1 MAEAAVPSAAPA
13 LRRELEFVKSL
24 LKTGCSVDEMVA
36 AANAAARV
44 AARAAAETGREV
56 QKGGTELTVRG
67 LPVGGDWDWRAF
79 KRFLQSRGLSQR
91 AIKFTDKDAE
101 LDVGVARFATVADC
115 SLAADL
121 LAACEPP
128 EPGATLV
135 IERGLAPEYA
145 KRSRKRAREGEEEPQ
160 AGSIRGAKAPR
171 APDVCAAVCPWWQV
185 PYPKQLTDKHQRI
198 VEALNAITVEVD
210 RRAYGSS
217 KPEWVRA
224 AHARLSGAAAA
235 VPGSASSASLCCP
248 LLGILRSPAIERY
261 RNKSEFTAGL
271 DEHEKPLVGFLRGS
285 FQDGITCVGNP
296 DATRHTSLMAVKLA
310 AAATAYIR
318 DVSQFAPYDK
328 RNQNGYWRL
337 VLVREGRRKSFLPV
351 PVTSSAVKAAVADG
365 ASPPALGILDSPT
378 FATLDPLTYL
388 VTFGERREG
397 AKPVAA
403 AAAAA
408 AAAETSADMGLDEPM
423 VEAGATGGEGEGGSV
438 SSGHQPGMDV
448 SEVCE
453 VEPEHPLP
461 DEVMVMLQ
469 VNPEYPPAKTD
480 PNSVARELRAMTAA
494 LHAAAT
500 AAVGECLLT
509 VRVQL
514 HTGVSNA
521 APADAPLLTL
531 PPAPDPPLLPGD
543 ATEEQPPEPR
553 EVTAAVE
560 AASGPGY
567 IHDSLCE
574 LRFRI
579 SPTAFFQVNSP
590 ATCALYKVV
599 GDWAAAGPS
608 TLLLDICCGTGT
620 IGLTMASRVAKVIGV
635 DSVPS
640 AIEDARVNAALNG
653 ITNAEFVAGKA
664 EDALPSIL
672 STHAG
677 PDSPYGPGDVVAVA
691 DPPRAGL
698 HRTVLRALLGCE
710 RIRRLVFVSCNPDNL
725 VQNIAAL
732 CSPPYNRSGRDRGG
746 RGRHGGGGGADM
758 NGYSGDYTPFRPVTA
773 LAVDL
778 FPHTAH
784 VEAVMLLER

>member
-1 MAEAAVPSAAPA
+1 MDDAAVPSLTPA
-13 LRRELEFVKSL
+13 LRRELEIVRSL
-24 LKTGCSVDEMVA
+24 LKAGCSVDDMVA

-44 AARAAAETGREV
+44 AARAAAETEREV

-67 LPVGGDWDWRAF
+67 LPVGGDWDWRAL

-91 AIKFTDKDAE
+91 AIKFTDKDPE

-115 SLAADL
+115 NLAADL

-128 EPGATLV
+128 EPGATIV
-135 IERGLAPEYA
+135 VERGLAPEYA
-145 KRSRKRAREGEEEPQ
+145 RRSRKRVREGEEEPQ
-160 AGSIRGAKAPR
+160 AGSSRGAKAPR

-185 PYPKQLTDKHQRI
+185 PYSKQLTDKHQRI
-198 VEALNAITVEVD
+198 AEALNAITVEVD

-224 AHARLSGAAAA
+224 AHARASGAT
-235 VPGSASSASLCCP
+235 GSASSASLCCP
-248 LLGILRSPAIERY
+248 LLGILRSPVIERY

-328 RNQNGYWRL
+328 RNQKGYWRL

-351 PVTSSAVKAAVADG
+351 PVTSSAVQAATADG
-365 ASPPALGILDSPT
+365 GSPPAPAILDSPT

-388 VTFGERREG
+388 VTFGERGLG
-397 AKPVAA
+397 AKPAA

-408 AAAETSADMGLDEPM
+408 AAAEMSADVGQDEPM
-423 VEAGATGGEGEGGSV
+423 AEARATGGEGEGGSV

-453 VEPEHPLP
+453 VEPEHPRS

-480 PNSVARELRAMTAA
+480 PNAAARELRAMTAA
-494 LHAAAT
+494 LHAAAM
-500 AAVGECLLT
+500 ADAGESLFT
-509 VRVQL
+509 VWVQL

-531 PPAPDPPLLPGD
+531 PPLLPRD
-543 ATEEQPPEPR
+543 SAEEQPSEPR

-560 AASGPGY
+560 AASGSGY

-599 GDWAAAGPS
+599 GDWAAAEPS

-620 IGLTMASRVAKVIGV
+620 IGLTMASRVAKVIGI

-664 EDALPSIL
+664 EDALPGIL

-732 CSPPYNRSGRDRGG
+732 CSPPRNRSGRDRGG
-746 RGRHGGGGGADM
+746 RGRRGGGGGADM
-758 NGYSGDYTPFRPVTA
+758 SGYSGDYNPFRPVKA